1 MPFQLQ
7 SRKNSIQSCM
17 DYLVSNL
24 PHVGKHL
31 GIEFAHDIVTKEYF
45 CIKVNA
51 TSIEE
56 AVTVALET
64 LAEHADEVSLNDVMF
79 VYDQA
84 SIEDNNPFCVETKL
98 ILSNAGLHNQAN
110 DF

>member
-1 MPFQLQ
+1 
-7 SRKNSIQSCM
+7 M

-24 PHVGKHL
+24 PHVDKHL
-31 GIEFAHDIVTKEYF
+31 TVALAHDIVTKEYF

-51 TSIEE
+51 TDIVE
-56 AVTVALET
+56 AATAALET
-64 LAEHADEVSLNDVMF
+64 LAEHADAASLNDVMF